1 MLKEKNMKDESKD
14 SKPIYLSID
23 HLKDGN
29 YRFHFMLNNKV
40 VKSIKLKK

>member
-1 MLKEKNMKDESKD
+1 MLKAKNMNAEDKD

-29 YRFHFMLNNKV
+29 YKFNFILNNKV